1 MKNCTYIVGLVVLLL
16 SQSVLA
22 NTIILTNYWEPS
34 LIGEDG
40 ILDNEFG
47 LDNLQRVDDE
57 LDQYWRVTANEVT
70 ATAVAKHAGY
80 KQNFGL
86 INSDDHF
93 SSLLYVP
100 YMNAQSSTTTV
111 PVVGDEIR
119 FGLTRGAK
127 PERGNKKLFSSNPSN
142 NVYCGWFYCSSPYD
156 HMVSWLITDGEFAGD
171 YVLAWEDLKRLGD
184 RDYNDLVVRVSGVSP
199 VPVPSA
205 LWLFG
210 SGILG
215 LVAVAKRF
223 N

>member
-1 MKNCTYIVGLVVLLL
+1 MKSCTYIVGLVALLL

-34 LIGEDG
+34 LIEEGG

-47 LDNLQRVDDE
+47 LDHLQRIDDE
-57 LDQYWRVTANEVT
+57 LDQYWTVVAGEVSV
-70 ATAVAKHAGY
+70 TAVAKYAGFS
-80 KQNFGL
+80 QHFGF
-86 INSDDHF
+86 IDGDDDF
-93 SSLLYVP
+93 TSLLYVP
-100 YMNAQSSTTTV
+100 YANGQTNTFNVSESGS
-111 PVVGDEIR
+111 PFR
-119 FGLTRGAK
+119 FGLDPSGS
-127 PERGNKKLFSSNPSN
+127 PLFSSAPED
-142 NVYCGWFYCSSPYD
+142 NVFCGWWHCSGPYD

-171 YVLAWEDLKRLGD
+171 YVLAWEDLKGLGD
-184 RDYNDLVVRVSGVSP
+184 RDYNDLVIRVSGVSP

-215 LVAVAKRF
+215 LVAAARRF

>member
-1 MKNCTYIVGLVVLLL
+1 MKNFTYLMGLVALLL
-16 SQSVLA
+16 SQAALA
-22 NTIILTNYWEPS
+22 STIILTNDWEPG
-34 LIGEDG
+34 LIGAGG

-57 LDQYWRVTANEVT
+57 LDQYWRVIANEVT

-100 YMNAQSSTTTV
+100 YMNAQSGVTTV
-111 PVVGDEIR
+111 PVIGDEIR

-127 PERGNKKLFSSNPSN
+127 PGRGNKKLFSSDPND
-142 NVYCGWFYCSSPYD
+142 NVYCVWFHCSGPYD

-215 LVAVAKRF
+215 LVVVARRYS
-223 N
+223 